1 MYFVSVIATL
11 LLGAALSAPTIDP
24 TRIYFTCDSSKA
36 SGFSPSCCTDING
49 QVGINCK
56 IPDFIYSFT
65 SKSAPPHAQYFKW
78 EECIGAHIE
87 GVTNPMYSCNLYVYN
102 ITGCCQTIGYKN
114 PYTNNSLGLCAM
126 SIDPI

>member
-49 QVGINCK
+49 QVGINC
-56 IPDFIYSFT
+56 
-65 SKSAPPHAQYFKW
+65 
-78 EECIGAHIE
+78 IGAHIE
-87 GVTNPMYSCNLYVYN
+87 GATNPMYSCNLYVYN

-126 SIDPI
+126 STDPI